1 MHFLF
6 RLKIKRN
13 PKKQMKKLTSITAV
27 LLFLLVTSCSAP
39 QSEQLVKE
47 YTNTIGQKAKV
58 SNNVYDWEK
67 ISDKQAAQLEI
78 RLKEATD
85 KILGF
90 TPTETH
96 KMEVSSST
104 GDLYSSYVWENEKVK
119 VSLWVDYKKGAE
131 SIQLVYKEK

>member
-1 MHFLF
+1 M
-6 RLKIKRN
+6 KI
-13 PKKQMKKLTSITAV
+13 LTSIIAV
-27 LLFLLVTSCSAP
+27 LLFLLVTSCSAS
-39 QSEQLVKE
+39 QNEQLVKE
-47 YTNTIGQKAKV
+47 YTKTIGQEAKV

-67 ISDKQAAQLEI
+67 ISNKQATQLEI

-85 KILGF
+85 KILGS

-104 GDLYSSYVWENEKVK
+104 GDLYSSYIWENEKVK
-119 VSLWVDYKKGAE
+119 VNLWVDYKKGSE

>member
-1 MHFLF
+1 MYFLF

-13 PKKQMKKLTSITAV
+13 PKKQMKILTSIIAV
-27 LLFLLVTSCSAP
+27 LLFLLVTSCSAS
-39 QSEQLVKE
+39 QNEQLVKE
-47 YTNTIGQKAKV
+47 YTKTIGQEAKV

-67 ISDKQAAQLEI
+67 ISNKQATQLEI

-85 KILGF
+85 KILGS

-104 GDLYSSYVWENEKVK
+104 GDLYSSYIWENEKVK
-119 VSLWVDYKKGAE
+119 VNLWVDYKKGSE

>member
-39 QSEQLVKE
+39 QNEQLVKE

>member
-1 MHFLF
+1 
-6 RLKIKRN
+6 
-13 PKKQMKKLTSITAV
+13 MKKLTSIIAV
-27 LLFLLVTSCSAP
+27 LFFLLVTSCSAP
-39 QSEQLVKE
+39 QNEQLVKE
-47 YTNTIGQKAKV
+47 YTTTIGQKAKV

-119 VSLWVDYKKGAE
+119 VSLWVDYKKGTE

>member
-1 MHFLF
+1 
-6 RLKIKRN
+6 
-13 PKKQMKKLTSITAV
+13 MKKLTSITAV

-39 QSEQLVKE
+39 QNEQLVKE

>member
-1 MHFLF
+1 
-6 RLKIKRN
+6 
-13 PKKQMKKLTSITAV
+13 MKKLTSIIAV
-27 LLFLLVTSCSAP
+27 LFFLLVTSCSAP
-39 QSEQLVKE
+39 QNEQLVKE
-47 YTNTIGQKAKV
+47 YTTTIGQKAKV

-131 SIQLVYKEK
+131 SIQLVYKKK